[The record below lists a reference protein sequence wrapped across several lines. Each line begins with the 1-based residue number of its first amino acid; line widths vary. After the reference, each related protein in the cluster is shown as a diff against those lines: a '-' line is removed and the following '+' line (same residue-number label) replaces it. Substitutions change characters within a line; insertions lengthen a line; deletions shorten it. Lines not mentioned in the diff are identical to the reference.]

1 MARTQ
6 RKLLLLSLDLDH
18 ASQGT
23 IRALLADAQ
32 TESKILDHIAKI
44 YSSKTDMMQT
54 LVRHPR
60 LSKETALFLFK
71 ASKDLRE
78 FLLSTRQGWFNNDD
92 RAMVVSKEGAS
103 AQGTAAAGPAYEQQE
118 SVYHRIQVM
127 TVAEKIQFAMRA
139 DKEARS
145 ILFKDSN
152 RQVSLAVLGS
162 PKLTEDEVI
171 MMAQSRSVSDEVLR
185 VISKN
190 RQWMRNY
197 SIVLGLVN
205 NPKTPIGISLA
216 QLQYLKPQDLTV
228 LTKSRSVSEAL
239 RSGANRLIV
248 ARQKRN

>member
-1 MARTQ
+1 MARIQ

-23 IRALLADAQ
+23 IRALLADVH

-44 YSSKTDMMQT
+44 YSSKKDMMQT

-71 ASKDLRE
+71 SSKDLRE
-78 FLLSTRQGWFNNDD
+78 LLLVTRPEWLDHDGG
-92 RAMVVSKEGAS
+92 AMVVSEERVSVQDSG
-103 AQGTAAAGPAYEQQE
+103 AAAPSHERAE
-118 SVYHRIQVM
+118 SAYHRIQVM
-127 TVAEKIQFAMRA
+127 TVAEKIQFALRA

-162 PKLTEDEVI
+162 PKLTEEEVVI
-171 MMAQSRSVSDEVLR
+171 MAQSRNVSDEVLR

-190 RQWMRNY
+190 RQWMKNY

-216 QLQYLKPQDLTV
+216 QLQHLKQQDLTV
-228 LTKSRSVSEAL
+228 LTRSRSVSEAL
-239 RSGANRLIV
+239 RSGANRLLL
-248 ARQKRN
+248 ARQKRG